1 MAYVANASPDGA
13 QPSQNHTQCFRVAR
27 QQAFDIL
34 KQKRPRLLGGN
45 SFHDAKQKLPPTL
58 AVLQTLSSTHRRK
71 RLARKSGNVQVMV
84 GKGCR
89 SSLAKILVDQSWL
102 GCFPMALPDQ
112 LATLAVLL
120 ADKRHLE
127 VPAESDRVQGVGH
140 ELHPRAFRS
149 HPEMTGHR
157 RNTLR
162 CAEHFLPGVS
172 SSQQQATKIWRR
184 TKSSYE
190 HIMIVQVLR
199 GKTNVVCVLRLHF
212 CMAFVVVRAVR
223 THAPRA

>member
-1 MAYVANASPDGA
+1 M
-13 QPSQNHTQCFRVAR
+13 
-27 QQAFDIL
+27 
-34 KQKRPRLLGGN
+34 
-45 SFHDAKQKLPPTL
+45 

-89 SSLAKILVDQSWL
+89 SALAQILVDQSWL
-102 GCFPMALPDQ
+102 GRLPMALPDQ

-157 RNTLR
+157 RNTLG
-162 CAEHFLPGVS
+162 CAEHFLPGV
-172 SSQQQATKIWRR
+172 RR
-184 TKSSYE
+184 YGDGRTTVRDTI
-190 HIMIVQVLR
+190 IMIVHVL
-199 GKTNVVCVLRLHF
+199 GKTEIVCVLRLPF
-212 CMAFVVVRAVR
+212 CMALFVLRAMR
-223 THAPRA
+223 THALRA